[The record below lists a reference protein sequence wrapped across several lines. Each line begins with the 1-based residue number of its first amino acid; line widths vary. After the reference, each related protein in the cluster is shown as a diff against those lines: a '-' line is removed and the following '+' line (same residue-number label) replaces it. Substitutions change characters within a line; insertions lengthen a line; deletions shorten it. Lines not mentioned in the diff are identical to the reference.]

1 MAVHSD
7 SMAQVL
13 IRALGLP
20 KNCRKAE
27 LILEVNELALV
38 RCEFYP
44 EMSRDILEL
53 KKYHLVEIVEDDN
66 WDVWRCPYLDAER
79 GW

>member
-7 SMAQVL
+7 SMAAVL
-13 IRALGLP
+13 TKALGLP
-20 KNCRKAE
+20 KHCRKAE
-27 LILEVNELALV
+27 LILEVNEVALV

-44 EMSRDILEL
+44 EISRDILEL
-53 KKYHLVEIVEDDN
+53 KTYMLVEIVDYDKWE
-66 WDVWRCPYLDAER
+66 VWRCPYLDAER